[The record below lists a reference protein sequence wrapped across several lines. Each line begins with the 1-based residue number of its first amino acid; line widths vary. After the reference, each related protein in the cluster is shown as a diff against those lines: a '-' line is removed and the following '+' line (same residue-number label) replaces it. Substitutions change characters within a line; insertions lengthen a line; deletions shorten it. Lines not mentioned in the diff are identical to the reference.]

1 MRIRGT
7 RWGWPVPCS
16 VGTVVSPAHMRSAAA
31 GPTQRGPGSP
41 KTPGLVNDT
50 LGSVLLSHAHV
61 RSTIAAGGLNCRVRD
76 GNGCTP
82 SAMAAKNGFLPIAAG
97 TMSDS

>member
-1 MRIRGT
+1 MYMLEAKEEGRIC
-7 RWGWPVPCS
+7 VD
-16 VGTVVSPAHMRSAAA
+16 A
-31 GPTQRGPGSP
+31 TQ
-41 KTPGLVNDT
+41 KKN
-50 LGSVLLSHAHV
+50 LGNELLSHTLV
-61 RSTIAAGGLNCRVRD
+61 CSTIAAGGLNCRVRD